1 MVRDY
6 IAEVVNGLKMASR
19 SGKNNAVFPYSK
31 LVENILEVLKKEG
44 YVSSFDKKG
53 KPVIKYIEVAL
64 NPEMPVTG
72 GERIS
77 HMSKRVYKGS
87 KDIIA
92 SARMQGIYIVTTPKG
107 VMTNR
112 EAKKQNV
119 GGEILMKIW

>member
-19 SGKNNAVFPYSK
+19 AKKATAVLPYSK

-44 YVSSFDKKG
+44 YVSSYDSKG
-53 KPVIKYIEVAL
+53 KKVMRYIEVNL
-64 NPEMPVTG
+64 NPAMPVNG
-72 GERIS
+72 GERVS
-77 HMSKRVYKGS
+77 HTSKRVYKGS

-92 SARMQGIYIVTTPKG
+92 SSRMQGIYIITTPKG
-107 VMTNR
+107 VMTNKD
-112 EAKKQNV
+112 AKKQNV

>member
-19 SGKNNAVFPYSK
+19 AGKDVAVLPYSK

-44 YVSSFDKKG
+44 YVSSIEKKG
-53 KPVIKYIEVAL
+53 KKVIKFIEVKL
-64 NPEMPVTG
+64 NPEMPVNG
-72 GERIS
+72 GQRVS

-87 KDIIA
+87 KEIVA
-92 SARMQGIYIVTTPKG
+92 SSRMQGFYILTTPKG
-107 VMTNR
+107 VMTGK
-112 EAKKQNV
+112 EAKKKNV

>member
-19 SGKNNAVFPYSK
+19 AKKSTAVLPFSK

-44 YVSSFDKKG
+44 YVTSIEKKG
-53 KPVIKYIEVAL
+53 KKVIKYIEVTL
-64 NPEMPVTG
+64 NPDMPVTG

-87 KDIIA
+87 KDITA
-92 SARMQGIYIVTTPKG
+92 SSRMQGFFILTTPKG
-107 VMTNR
+107 VMTNKD
-112 EAKKQNV
+112 AKKQNV
-119 GGEILMKIW
+119 GGEVLMKIW